1 MAASLPKVLVI
12 DDMKGVRESLRAAL
26 TAAGFDVTTANNGRE
41 GLAALG
47 AASFDMVVTD
57 IWMPEVD
64 GLNVIKQIRA
74 KHPNLR
80 VFAMTGGGPRL
91 TIEAAGSIA
100 EVWGAERVFVKPFD
114 EAALVAAIKAP
125 RG

>member
-1 MAASLPKVLVI
+1 MAASTPRVLII
-12 DDMKGVRESLRAAL
+12 DDMAGVRESLRAAL
-26 TAAGFDVTTANNGRE
+26 RGAGFDVATANDGRD
-41 GLAALG
+41 GLAAL
-47 AASFDMVVTD
+47 AAETFDIVVTD
-57 IWMPEVD
+57 IWMPQVD
-64 GLNVIKQIRA
+64 GLNVIKRIRA
-74 KHPNLR
+74 AQPQLR

-114 EAALVAAIKAP
+114 EAALIAAIKAP

>member
-1 MAASLPKVLVI
+1 MATSAHKVLVI
-12 DDMKGVRESLRAAL
+12 DDMAGVRESLRAAL
-26 TAAGFDVTTANNGRE
+26 QAAGYDVTTANDGRE
-41 GLAALG
+41 GLAALADG
-47 AASFDMVVTD
+47 TFDIVVTD
-57 IWMPEVD
+57 IWMPEID
-64 GLNVIKQIRA
+64 GLNVIKRIRA
-74 KHPNLR
+74 ERSHLR

-114 EAALVAAIKAP
+114 EAVLVAAL

>member
-1 MAASLPKVLVI
+1 MAASLPRVLVI

-26 TAAGFDVTTANNGRE
+26 AAAGFDVTTASNGRE
-41 GLAALG
+41 GLAVLR
-47 AASFDMVVTD
+47 AAAFDIVVTD

-64 GLNVIKQIRA
+64 GLTVIKQIRA
-74 KHPNLR
+74 ERPNLR

-100 EVWGAERVFVKPFD
+100 ETWGAERVFVKPFD
-114 EAALVAAIKAP
+114 EAALIAAIKAT

>member
-1 MAASLPKVLVI
+1 MTASPSRVLVI

-26 TAAGFDVTTANNGRE
+26 TAADFDVTTANNGRE
-41 GLAALG
+41 GLAALT
-47 AASFDMVVTD
+47 AAAFDIVVTD
-57 IWMPEVD
+57 IWMPEID
-64 GLNVIKQIRA
+64 GLSVIKRIRA
-74 KHPNLR
+74 ERPHLR

-114 EAALVAAIKAP
+114 EEALVVALLD
-125 RG
+125 